1 MDKNNTILGF
11 NEYTDKDVIIHIR
24 LTPGGPGSTSYEL
37 SILGDGT
44 FSYIENSSHKPNSI
58 HNSPKKGKIKK
69 ETIDLIFAEAKRI
82 DYAKLIAGCTK
93 TFLENDEQATII
105 KIWGYQ
111 KNSSTDKCTHKE
123 ELSNYNTFVF
133 DVLNNE
139 IGIDKTPTLSPQLPQ
154 MSRIIMGYSVTTNY
168 GGSIP
173 LGAPNTRYYTDYD
186 VLKETNETTK
196 KEFYTIMKGY
206 LDNTMVN
213 ESITLRAYLVLQY
226 NNDEA
231 KLKEIHDK
239 RPTQAKGNSIVKY
252 PALLFHGGLAEPTF
266 VLHPK
271 NIELKGMGISSLN
284 LFLEKHAKQFSSEL
298 PEDEFYIQYYS
309 NIH

>member
-11 NEYTDKDVIIHIR
+11 NEFTDKDVIINIR

-44 FSYIENSSHKPNSI
+44 FSYIENGANKLNPI
-58 HNSPKKGKIKK
+58 HNFPKKGKIMK

-105 KIWGYQ
+105 NVWGYQ
-111 KNSSTDKCTHKE
+111 ENSSTDNCTHKE
-123 ELSNYNTFVF
+123 ELSNYTTFIF

-154 MSRIIMGYSVTTNY
+154 MSRIIMGYLVTTNY

-186 VLKETNETTK
+186 VLKDNNEQTK
-196 KEFYTIMKGY
+196 QEFYEVMESY
-206 LDNTMVN
+206 LDKTVVN
-213 ESITLRAYLVLQY
+213 DSISLRDYLKLLYKNDQIKLQ
-226 NNDEA
+226 
-231 KLKEIHDK
+231 EIHDK
-239 RPTQAKGNSIVKY
+239 RPTQAKGNYIVKY

-298 PEDEFYIQYYS
+298 HEDEFYIQYYS